1 LLSLNIVLLD
11 DCSPTRIETIKF
23 TPTPDGAFK
32 TSTVCERSTDV
43 VEVVVAFSTTM
54 LLLLL
59 LLLIPF
65 SLLFVAV
72 KLKIDVK

>member
-1 LLSLNIVLLD
+1 MLSLNIVLLD

-59 LLLIPF
+59 LIPF

-72 KLKIDVK
+72 KLKN